1 MRLAEPIHRV
11 SSDRSENDRAGR
23 DGRRAELSRE
33 IPDADTRSRR
43 RVARCECSVSGNID
57 AIRSGASTRRRLAR
71 ALAIARFIYCI
82 CSRPMR
88 LTPCRCVIIR
98 IMRGNMPQYC
108 SAIGSRTPGDETVL
122 QGVRGGAHRSLAG
135 WITGWNYGALELRKG
150 FTFDRCKRSYRLGGP
165 AYPAARLSERE
176 RERERER
183 KGRGKS
189 SICFFFFSFFLFL
202 I

>member
-1 MRLAEPIHRV
+1 
-11 SSDRSENDRAGR
+11 
-23 DGRRAELSRE
+23 
-33 IPDADTRSRR
+33 
-43 RVARCECSVSGNID
+43 
-57 AIRSGASTRRRLAR
+57 
-71 ALAIARFIYCI
+71 
-82 CSRPMR
+82 MR

-108 SAIGSRTPGDETVL
+108 WAIGSRTPGDETVL

-176 RERERER
+176 RERESGREG
-183 KGRGKS
+183 GRVAS
-189 SICFFFFSFFLFL
+189 VFFFLFSVFNL
-202 I
+202 IPRNSPRVTIDDFRDATLAMKQHLCDAPREEEGGNEFG